1 MGWAIIAFLALLVFG
16 ALWKFGRM
24 PRGTMELLGAALF
37 LGLAGYAWQ
46 GSPTLAGSPTPPK
59 SGAKQPDSATA
70 EERKAMF
77 PEVGGDAMVLEAA
90 QNLHDQGLDAY
101 AIATLR
107 AGLNKNPRSA
117 DLWVGLGNALV
128 VYADGQ
134 MSPAAKLAFDRAAQ
148 IQPEHPGPPFFLG
161 LAFAQA
167 GQIDQAE
174 AVWRGLLDR
183 SPANAPWRGDVEQ
196 RLAQL
201 DAMRAQMGGAQER

>member
-1 MGWAIIAFLALLVFG
+1 MGWAIIAVMALAVVA

-24 PRGTMELLGAALF
+24 PRGTMELLGAAIF

-59 SGAKQPDSATA
+59 ASAKQPDQATA
-70 EERKAMF
+70 TERAAMF
-77 PEVGGDAMVLEAA
+77 PEVGGDAMVLQAA

-101 AIATLR
+101 AIATLK

-128 VYADGQ
+128 VYADGM
-134 MSPAAKLAFDRAAQ
+134 MSPAAKLAFDRAAE
-148 IQPEHPGPPFFLG
+148 IQPDHPGPPFFLG

-167 GQIDQAE
+167 GQLDQAE

-183 SPANAPWRGDVEQ
+183 SPPDAPWRADVEQ

-201 DAMRAQMGGAQER
+201 DAMRAQMGGMPAR

>member
-1 MGWAIIAFLALLVFG
+1 MGWAIIAAMALLAVG

-24 PRGTMELLGAALF
+24 PRGTLELLGAAIF

-59 SGAKQPDSATA
+59 AAAKQPDTATA
-70 EERKAMF
+70 EERAKMF

-101 AIATLR
+101 AIATLK
-107 AGLNKNPRSA
+107 AGLNKSPRSA

-134 MSPAAKLAFDRAAQ
+134 MSPAAKLAFDRAQQ
-148 IQPEHPGPPFFLG
+148 IQPDHPGPPFFLG

-167 GQIDQAE
+167 GQLDQAE
-174 AVWRGLLDR
+174 AIWRGLLDR
-183 SPANAPWRGDVEQ
+183 SPADAPWRADVEQ

-201 DAMRAQMGGAQER
+201 DMMRAQMGASGR

>member
-1 MGWAIIAFLALLVFG
+1 MGWAIIAVMALLAVG

-24 PRGTMELLGAALF
+24 PRGTLELLGAAIF

-59 SGAKQPDSATA
+59 AAAKQPDTATA
-70 EERKAMF
+70 EERAKMF

-101 AIATLR
+101 AIATLK

-134 MSPAAKLAFDRAAQ
+134 MSPAAKLAFDRAQQ
-148 IQPEHPGPPFFLG
+148 IQPDHPGPPFFLG

-183 SPANAPWRGDVEQ
+183 SPADAPWRADVEQ

-201 DAMRAQMGGAQER
+201 DMMRAQMGGASGR

>member
-1 MGWAIIAFLALLVFG
+1 MGWAIIAVMALAAAA

-24 PRGTMELLGAALF
+24 PRGSMELLGAALF

-46 GSPTLAGSPTPPK
+46 GSPTRAGSPTPPK
-59 SGAKQPDSATA
+59 VAARQPDTATA
-70 EERKAMF
+70 DERAKMF

-101 AIATLR
+101 AIATLK

-134 MSPAAKLAFDRAAQ
+134 MSPAAKLAFDRAGQ
-148 IQPEHPGPPFFLG
+148 IQPDHPGPPFFLG

-167 GQIDQAE
+167 GQLDQAE

-183 SPANAPWRGDVEQ
+183 SPADAPWRADVEQ

-201 DAMRAQMGGAQER
+201 DMMRAQMGMGAR

>member
-1 MGWAIIAFLALLVFG
+1 MGWAIIGVMALLVL
-16 ALWKFGRM
+16 AVLWKFGRM
-24 PRGTMELLGAALF
+24 PRGSMELLGAAIF

-46 GSPTLAGSPTPPK
+46 GSPTLAGKPTPPRA
-59 SGAKQPDSATA
+59 SARQPDQATA
-70 EERKAMF
+70 SERAAMF

-101 AIATLR
+101 AIATLK

-128 VYADGQ
+128 VYADGR

-148 IQPEHPGPPFFLG
+148 IQPDHPGPPFFLG

-174 AVWRGLLDR
+174 AVWRDLLDR
-183 SPANAPWRGDVEQ
+183 SPPNAPWRADVEQ
-196 RLAQL
+196 RLIQL
-201 DAMRAQMGGAQER
+201 QAMRGQMSGMPSR

>member
-1 MGWAIIAFLALLVFG
+1 MGWAIIVVMALAVG
-16 ALWKFGRM
+16 AALWKFGRL
-24 PRGTMELLGAALF
+24 PRGTLELLGAALF

-59 SGAKQPDSATA
+59 TGAKQPDTATA
-70 EERKAMF
+70 EERAKMF
-77 PEVGGDAMVLEAA
+77 PEVGGDAMVLQAA

-101 AIATLR
+101 AIATLK

-128 VYADGQ
+128 VYADGM
-134 MSPAAKLAFDRAAQ
+134 MSPAAKLAFDRAGQ
-148 IQPEHPGPPFFLG
+148 IQPDHPGPPFFLG

-183 SPANAPWRGDVEQ
+183 SPADAPWRADVE
-196 RLAQL
+196 
-201 DAMRAQMGGAQER
+201 

>member
-1 MGWAIIAFLALLVFG
+1 MGWAIIAVMALLVVA

-24 PRGTMELLGAALF
+24 PRGSMELLGAAIF

-59 SGAKQPDSATA
+59 ASTKQPDRATA
-70 EERKAMF
+70 SERAAMF

-101 AIATLR
+101 AIATLK

-128 VYADGQ
+128 VYADGM

-148 IQPEHPGPPFFLG
+148 IQPAHPGPPFFLG

-183 SPANAPWRGDVEQ
+183 SPPNAPWRADVEQ

-201 DAMRAQMGGAQER
+201 QMMRSQMGGMPGR